1 MAEELPA
8 EHSDYLESLPP
19 RAQNLLLAAQRLL
32 VEQGYEG
39 LSWARVAKEAGEQKS
54 TIAYYF
60 GDKATLVSAL
70 LRVIGQ
76 GTSTWL
82 VEQCD
87 ALPPGHDRIDAYL
100 HAHLAMNKLPQSF
113 AFFDVL
119 PHAIRNEVLRN
130 QVADLYT
137 WYRDMNVKALGLDAG
152 SGRRADA
159 EAVAWFFIAA
169 IDGILMQR
177 ALLPEVYDAEA
188 VYEKMEMAFE
198 FLVKSLQNFPDAKAS
213 EAAVSENGGGAADAH
228 GGGQIVALAPCHGE

>member
-1 MAEELPA
+1 MAEDLSE
-8 EHSDYLESLPP
+8 EHGDYLQGLPP

-32 VEQGYEG
+32 VEEGYEG

-82 VEQCD
+82 VEQCE

-100 HAHLAMNKLPQSF
+100 QSHLAMDKLPQSF

-119 PHAIRNEVLRN
+119 PHAIRSELLRS

-137 WYRDMNVKALGLDAG
+137 WYRDMNVKALGLDSG
-152 SGRRADA
+152 SEHSADA

-177 ALLPEVYDAEA
+177 ALLAETYDAEA
-188 VYEKMEMAFE
+188 VYEKVEMAFE
-198 FLVKSLQNFPDAKAS
+198 FLVKSLQNRPDAAEPTAGAS
-213 EAAVSENGGGAADAH
+213 GKDEAVANGRTAH
-228 GGGQIVALAPCHGE
+228 

>member
-1 MAEELPA
+1 MAEDLPA
-8 EHSDYLESLPP
+8 EHGDYLQGLPP

-32 VEQGYEG
+32 VEEGYEG
-39 LSWARVAKEAGEQKS
+39 LSWARVSKEAGEQKS

-82 VEQCD
+82 VEQCE

-100 HAHLAMNKLPQSF
+100 QAHLAMDKLPQSF

-130 QVADLYT
+130 QVAELYA
-137 WYRDMNVKALGLDAG
+137 WYRDMNVKALGLDTG
-152 SGRRADA
+152 SEHSADA
-159 EAVAWFFIAA
+159 EAIAWFFIAA

-177 ALLPEVYDAEA
+177 ALLPDTYDSEA
-188 VYEKMEMAFE
+188 VYEKVEMAFE
-198 FLVKSLQNFPDAKAS
+198 FLVRSMRNRPDGDGPMPGGP
-213 EAAVSENGGGAADAH
+213 ENRGPVADE
-228 GGGQIVALAPCHGE
+228 C

>member
-1 MAEELPA
+1 MAGDLAA
-8 EHSDYLESLPP
+8 EHGDYLQGLPP

-32 VEQGYEG
+32 VEEGYDG

-82 VEQCD
+82 VEQCE

-100 HAHLAMNKLPQSF
+100 QAHLAMNKLPQSF

-119 PHAIRNEVLRN
+119 PHAIRNDTLRS
-130 QVADLYT
+130 QVAELYT
-137 WYRDMNVKALGLDAG
+137 WYRDMNVEALGLDN
-152 SGRRADA
+152 GREHDADA
-159 EAVAWFFIAA
+159 EAIAWFFIAA

-177 ALLPEVYDAEA
+177 ALLPDVYDAEA
-188 VYEKMEMAFE
+188 VYAKVEMAFE
-198 FLVKSLQNFPDAKAS
+198 FLVKSLQNRPDAQ
-213 EAAVSENGGGAADAH
+213 VSKGA
-228 GGGQIVALAPCHGE
+228 

>member
-1 MAEELPA
+1 MAEDLPA
-8 EHSDYLESLPP
+8 EHGDYLQGLPP

-32 VEQGYEG
+32 VEEGYEG

-60 GDKATLVSAL
+60 GDKATLISDL

-82 VEQCD
+82 VEQCE

-100 HAHLAMNKLPQSF
+100 HAHLGINKLPQSF

-119 PHAIRNEVLRN
+119 PHAIRNEVLRI
-130 QVADLYT
+130 QVAELYT
-137 WYRDMNVKALGLDAG
+137 WYRDMNVKALGLDTGTERSAE
-152 SGRRADA
+152 A

-177 ALLPEVYDAEA
+177 ALLAESYDAEA
-188 VYEKMEMAFE
+188 VYEKVEMAFE
-198 FLVKSLQNFPDAKAS
+198 FLVKSLQNRPCAAGPVTGAS
-213 EAAVSENGGGAADAH
+213 GNDGAVADGRTAYESPLGTPRSSE
-228 GGGQIVALAPCHGE
+228 